1 MAPRALEADRILLRL
16 ADEDVEYVVVGMMA
30 GVLQGV
36 PTTTWDLDIVH
47 RRTEENVERL
57 LGVLGELDACARHH
71 PKRVRPA
78 RTHLIGPGHVLLET
92 RFGDLDCL
100 GAIDGERAY
109 EELLAH
115 SHVVDL
121 RHGDSDRSLHSSP
134 GPRRHRR
141 PFCWADRGSV
151 SRTKGPAGAGRDT
164 EGHSVGKTR
173 PRCRRGA

>member
-1 MAPRALEADRILLRL
+1 MVPRALEADRILVRL
-16 ADEDVEYVVVGMMA
+16 ADANVEYVVVGMMA

-47 RRTEENVERL
+47 HRTEDNVERL

-109 EELLAH
+109 EQLLDH
-115 SHVVDL
+115 SHVIDFQGRPIRVLDL
-121 RHGDSDRSLHSSP
+121 RELVAIKER
-134 GPRRHRR
+134 
-141 PFCWADRGSV
+141 
-151 SRTKGPAGAGRDT
+151 AGRAKDLAT
-164 EGHSVGKTR
+164 LPLIRATLDEIQRQG
-173 PRCRRGA
+173 